1 MPYLPERTIDEHATQ
16 SRTRQMVLIAPAGAE
31 LPRALATP
39 CVVPALR
46 QSVLADVQRLRGRI
60 YFEDGALSAHQLT
73 PDGRHVQAVDDHS
86 WHLVVLSG
94 RGEVSGCVRYWQPG
108 RLASFAELSV
118 AGCALFRNSTWGG
131 RFKRAVESQ
140 REEARCRGIGY
151 AELGGWALSEE
162 LRYSAYAVRMAI
174 SLYGLARILGGTIAI
189 STATTRHHSS
199 DILKRIGGRPL
210 SVDGVELPPYYDPQ
224 YGCDMEVLRFDSSIP
239 NTKFQSGL
247 ERSSVELT
255 RIPVLSSGSDSDFVN
270 SLENLRVAV
279 AQQTTTAPI
288 TYAAQVA

>member
-1 MPYLPERTIDEHATQ
+1 MPYLPERIKDEHAAQ
-16 SRTRQMVLIAPAGAE
+16 SSTRKMVLIAPAGAE
-31 LPRALATP
+31 LPRALTTP
-39 CVVPALR
+39 CVAPALR
-46 QSVLADVQRLRGRI
+46 ESLLADVQRLRGRV
-60 YFEDGALSAHQLT
+60 YLEDGALLSRQLT
-73 PDGRHVQAVDDHS
+73 PDGRHVQAVDDQS
-86 WHLVVLSG
+86 WHLVVLNG
-94 RGEVSGCVRYWQPG
+94 RGQVSGCVRYWQP
-108 RLASFAELSV
+108 AKMTSFTELSV

-131 RFKRAVESQ
+131 LFKRAVEAQ
-140 REEARCRGIGY
+140 REEAGRRGIGY

-174 SLYGLARILGGTIAI
+174 SLYGLARLLGGTLAI
-189 STATTRHHSS
+189 STATTRHRSS

-247 ERSSVELT
+247 ERSLCDLT
-255 RIPVLSSGSDSDFVN
+255 KLPVLSSGNNSDFVN

-279 AQQTTTAPI
+279 GQPATSIAVTRT
-288 TYAAQVA
+288 AQVA